1 MNFLRKIKIYLWQ
14 NDNIVNKCFRLIVV
28 FLFAFLIGFNYG
40 YKNGAIDCYSNKI
53 SVLEKDGQYIVNRK
67 TPRITPSFRDVP

>member
-40 YKNGAIDCYSNKI
+40 YKNGAVDFYSNKI
-53 SVLEKDGQYIVNRK
+53 SVLEKDGQYILNRK
-67 TPRITPSFRDVP
+67 TPRITPSFKDVP